1 MDIFICIVVC
11 PDIPINCVDLDQM
24 LLSAASEQVLHCL
37 NPIALR
43 MAKIVYN
50 FGLSECN
57 RVNMPKRL
65 SGLKVLKQKMPQL
78 Y

>member
-1 MDIFICIVVC
+1 MYAF
-11 PDIPINCVDLDQM
+11 
-24 LLSAASEQVLHCL
+24 

-57 RVNMPKRL
+57 RVKAYHNAYFYEEIQTLILKL
-65 SGLKVLKQKMPQL
+65 SIIPSYLEHCNHHPMFIIPISNS
-78 Y
+78 

>member
-1 MDIFICIVVC
+1 MVMIGALRV
-11 PDIPINCVDLDQM
+11 
-24 LLSAASEQVLHCL
+24 

-57 RVNMPKRL
+57 RV
-65 SGLKVLKQKMPQL
+65 KVPEKQTTKVSSAKFKECL
-78 Y
+78 VKAIAF

>member
-1 MDIFICIVVC
+1 MLNFQVC
-11 PDIPINCVDLDQM
+11 TVAQKELLCYPDVSIIIIDVGDPTNV
-24 LLSAASEQVLHCL
+24 

-43 MAKIVYN
+43 MAKIAYN

-57 RVNMPKRL
+57 RV
-65 SGLKVLKQKMPQL
+65 KVL